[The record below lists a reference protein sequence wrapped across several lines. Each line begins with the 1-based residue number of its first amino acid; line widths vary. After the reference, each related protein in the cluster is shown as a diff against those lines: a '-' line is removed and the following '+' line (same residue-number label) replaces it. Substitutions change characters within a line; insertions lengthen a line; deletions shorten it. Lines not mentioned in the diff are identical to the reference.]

1 MHAAT
6 GYAGVMRSDHS
17 TFLFRKFE
25 ELLKM
30 PEKKDGKKDGKT
42 ALQMVIEDGKVSR
55 VKVLLDHCA
64 GKRNNSYYSLL

>member
-17 TFLFRKFE
+17 TFLFRKFKD
-25 ELLKM
+25 LLEM
-30 PEKKDGKKDGKT
+30 REKKDGGKT
-42 ALQMVIEDGKVSR
+42 ALQMAIEDGKVSR

>member
-17 TFLFRKFE
+17 TFLFRYFE
-25 ELLKM
+25 KLLKM
-30 PEKKDGKKDGKT
+30 PDKDGKGKT
-42 ALQMVIEDGKVSR
+42 ALQMAIEDGKVSR

-64 GKRNNSYYSLL
+64 GKRNNSLL